1 MELKTIWWWYY
12 TFTMKSYY
20 MTFSFLLLS
29 ITNFG
34 KFLSPP
40 PLCVQ
45 MDFTQTFQTK
55 TKCNKINHVCS
66 YFYKILVVLK
76 YHRCLWA
83 NIFDTDINRC
93 INTYIKVVYLAFFGI
108 FMLLQMYVSKILAHR
123 HLWYFKSTKILQKW
137 LQTWFILLHLVFFGI
152 FMLLQMSVS
161 KVLAQ
166 GRLWYFKT
174 TKI

>member
-1 MELKTIWWWYY
+1 MESKTIWWWYY
-12 TFTMKSYY
+12 IFTMKSYY
-20 MTFSFLLLS
+20 MTFCFLQLS

-40 PLCVQ
+40 PLCAQ

-93 INTYIKVVYLAFFGI
+93 INTYIKVVYLAFLGT
-108 FMLLQMYVSKILAHR
+108 FMFLQMSVSKILAHR
-123 HLWYFKSTKILQKW
+123 LKIKEFPNKIKEFSL
-137 LQTWFILLHLVFFGI
+137 IA
-152 FMLLQMSVS
+152 MSH
-161 KVLAQ
+161 
-166 GRLWYFKT
+166 
-174 TKI
+174 KIKEK